1 MNYILI
7 YLSKQKKQK
16 VIILFYVPFD
26 MLIWLFLIW
35 ITKRIMRY
43 KHKTEH
49 KKTKIQLK
57 GWTMI

>member
-7 YLSKQKKQK
+7 YSVKAKIQK

-26 MLIWLFLIW
+26 LLIWLFLIW

-49 KKTKIQLK
+49 KKQKNSLK
-57 GWTMI
+57 DGQ